1 MLLLV
6 VNVGSS
12 SLKLSML
19 DDEDRTIAAAE
30 LDAWTGSGT
39 PQLLRELVAAH
50 GRPDIVAHRVVHGGP
65 DLVDPV
71 VVDERVER
79 AIGALTELAPLHQPR
94 ALAGITAARDV
105 VPTAVQVACF
115 DTAFHATLPAEAATY
130 ALPAEWRQ
138 RWPIR
143 RYGFHGLSHAYAAR
157 RATQLLGADP
167 EALRIVSC
175 HLGSGASLCASRDGR
190 SVETTMG
197 FTPLDGLVMAHRSGA
212 LDPGLVL
219 WLVERVEG
227 GAAAV
232 AEGLER
238 RSGLAGIA
246 NGVGDMREIVQRSGR
261 GDETARLALSVYLHR
276 LAADIS
282 GIVPALGGLDA
293 LVFTGGVGEHTA
305 EVRAEVARRLDYLGV
320 AIAPGIS
327 GVGEPGDREISAPDA
342 RVRTLVVHAR
352 EDLEIARQTRLLLT
366 D

>member
-50 GRPDIVAHRVVHGGP
+50 GRPDVVAHRVVHGGP

-246 NGVGDMREIVQRSGR
+246 NGVGDMREIV
-261 GDETARLALSVYLHR
+261 HR